1 MPQDF
6 TVRPARADDAGAIAD
21 FADVRRRIYQAYSPV
36 FWRPAADARMHHA
49 PFLAACLADGH
60 HTAFVAESRG
70 VVVGAAIANH
80 RVRVP
85 PFALDDKASW
95 LVDDFY
101 VAAPDWWRTVGGAL
115 LESVAAAAR
124 VSRPDRLI
132 VVSAGRDGAK
142 NAMLQ
147 DRAFR
152 QEATW
157 WVRPLDPPESPVP
170 AEEEPLP
177 MLVGSA
183 PSVYD
188 PGGPVALAL
197 DTAPPFAVDRFE
209 RQALAAEA
217 VLAIVPVRTAAGTLT
232 EVLAAAGYGV
242 ASVWYVRGA

>member
-21 FADVRRRIYQAYSPV
+21 FADARRRIYQAYSPV
-36 FWRPAADARMHHA
+36 FWRPAADARMHHT
-49 PFLAACLADGH
+49 PFLADCLADGH
-60 HTAFVAESRG
+60 HTAFAAESRG
-70 VVVGAAIANH
+70 VVVGAAIADH

-85 PFALDDKASW
+85 PFAQDRDASW

-101 VAAPDWWRTVGGAL
+101 VAAADWWWTAGGAL
-115 LESVAAAAR
+115 LESVAHAAR
-124 VSRPDRLI
+124 SSRQDRLI
-132 VVSAGRDGAK
+132 VVSAERDDAK
-142 NAMLQ
+142 NAMLR
-147 DRAFR
+147 DRGFQPGA
-152 QEATW
+152 QW
-157 WVRPLDPPESPVP
+157 WVRPLEPPLTPVL
-170 AEEEPLP
+170 AEGERLP
-177 MLVGSA
+177 MLVGPA
-183 PSVYD
+183 PPVYD

-197 DTAPPFAVDRFE
+197 DTAPPFAIDRFE